1 MFRVTIYYQIAIN
14 SPTIEN
20 TNYRN
25 TREEA
30 AELFNKLSDD
40 YAEAMRKGFIAYFQ
54 AELLGVYAK

>member
-1 MFRVTIYYQIAIN
+1 MFRVTIYFQRAID

-20 TNYRN
+20 SNYRN

-30 AELFNKLSDD
+30 VELFNKLSDD
-40 YAEAMRKGFIAYFQ
+40 YAEAMRKGVISYFQ